1 VGKAAAWLAA
11 GALALGLLGGYLA
24 GDAHGRSPITVS
36 RSSPPPLVA
45 ESFGLAETGSQCSD
59 TLGHDR
65 LQAGIEVVNGSGAAV
80 RLGAVTARFPR
91 GGLQVTGAVWGPCGT
106 LPFPH
111 SASGRVLP
119 LGASVWL
126 SVIASTEGECPAGLP
141 VEYVASYSQH
151 GQTFTLALPGFV
163 DLGGAHV
170 DGCPSS

>member
-11 GALALGLLGGYLA
+11 GALALGLVGGYLA

-91 GGLQVTGAVWGPCGT
+91 GGLQVTGAAWGPCGT

-111 SASGRVLP
+111 SAGGRVLP
-119 LGASVWL
+119 LGTSIWL

-141 VEYVASYSQH
+141 IEYVASYSQY

-163 DLGGAHV
+163 DLGGLHV